1 MFSSLPKKIALFV
14 LIAVF
19 VFVFSAA
26 REEGEKNRQIFSEID
41 NLKNQADQLK
51 KEKQN
56 LSSLM
61 AFFETETFKERELKK
76 QLGLQKE
83 GEKVILISEK
93 KDLVVEGADEMKAE
107 EESNLKKW
115 VSFIFNDKNE

>member
-1 MFSSLPKKIALFV
+1 MFNSLPKKIALFV
-14 LIAVF
+14 LVVVF

-26 REEGEKNRQIFSEID
+26 RKEGEKNRQIFSEID

-93 KDLVVEGADEMKAE
+93 KDPFVEGADEMEAD

-115 VSFIFNDKNE
+115 VSFIFN